1 MLRLCWLSPTLLN
14 SAQGRGLVL
23 LAVVA
28 LSGASAPACGGS
40 QAQSPVEAA
49 PDAKATEQTA
59 SDSAKPVG
67 PALAEADAPV
77 EPPAPVDPWGPI
89 SADQEKILWAGDEET
104 RINTPEHYVKTNERR
119 HDVWFPY
126 IADKRGIYV
135 GVAADQNYT
144 LMAVAKAEF
153 AFLVDLDWRVT
164 ELHRAYEVLIEAS
177 ETPASL
183 LDRFLAKNADASVEL
198 IEAGLADLDPEIR
211 KQALISWR
219 AARETVYLHLQNV
232 IARDQDGANTSWLSN
247 PDYYAH
253 VRKLYLGDR
262 IRMLV
267 GDLTGPK
274 TLQTVATAAKGLG
287 LPVQVLYLSNAE
299 EYYDYTTQYRSNIG
313 ALEIADDSVILRTIY
328 NKEWVHA
335 DALWNYQVQPLA
347 DYQTR
352 LTEKKNSGRNNMLRH
367 ADAADQLER
376 NNPQV
381 SGLSRVNIAIL
392 PGWGEGGS
400 PTVAAQP

>member
-1 MLRLCWLSPTLLN
+1 MLRLRWLSPTF
-14 SAQGRGLVL
+14 L
-23 LAVVA
+23 LALVA

-40 QAQSPVEAA
+40 QAQPPPEAE
-49 PDAKATEQTA
+49 PGPKKATEQTA
-59 SDSAKPVG
+59 SEVIEPEPV
-67 PALAEADAPV
+67 AEAEPL
-77 EPPAPVDPWGPI
+77 PPADPWGPI
-89 SADQEKILWAGDEET
+89 SADQEKILWAGEEET

-126 IADKRGIYV
+126 IADRRGIYV

-164 ELHRAYEVLIEAS
+164 ELHRAYEALIEAS
-177 ETPASL
+177 ETPAAL
-183 LDRFLAKNADASVEL
+183 LERFAAKNEEESVQL

-211 KQALISWR
+211 RQGITSWR
-219 AARETVYLHLQNV
+219 AARETVYLHLKNV
-232 IARDQDGANTSWLSN
+232 IARDQDGAQTSWLSN

-253 VRKLYLGDR
+253 VRKLYLSDR

-274 TLQTVATAAKGLG
+274 TLQTVASAGKGLG
-287 LPVQVLYLSNAE
+287 LPIQVLYLSNAE
-299 EYYDYTTQYRSNIG
+299 EYYDYTSQYRANIG
-313 ALEIADDSVILRTIY
+313 AFEIADDSVILRTIY
-328 NKEWVHA
+328 NKNWVHA

-347 DYQTR
+347 DYQAR
-352 LTEKKNSGRNNMLRH
+352 LADKKNTGRNNMLRH
-367 ADAADQLER
+367 AENAGELER
-376 NNPQV
+376 NSAQV

-392 PGWGEGGS
+392 PGWAEGGG
-400 PTVAAQP
+400 PEAAAVQP